1 MKIKGEFNIKNGNTN
16 KNVKNKFVDRGILGI
31 LFPLVCYY
39 SGSLDEDGYGYNY
52 NIRVGSNTDTSTGRE
67 MESLIDTIGG
77 TQNETDINVTQ
88 DGDNYTIK
96 YTATWE
102 SGSLSG
108 TLGEVGIF
116 LYLPDDRVYAS
127 NTIRNPIYNSRTSM
141 GDTNTM
147 FSRICEADGDFTSF
161 VIDEEEP
168 LSVEYKLTLT
178 YDP

>member
-31 LFPLVCYY
+31 LFPLVCRH
-39 SGSLDEDGYGYNY
+39 DGTNRHGYARNY

-116 LYLPDDRVYAS
+116 LYLPDDRLHAS
-127 NTIRNPIYNSRTSM
+127 YTSRSPTYNSSSHM
-141 GDTNTM
+141 GDTDTM